1 MISDIE
7 DRLGRSTHPGTAKED
22 ALAETRH
29 GVRRS
34 QRLILTLIL
43 LFLLMP
49 CQGLA
54 AEVRGKITLP
64 DGRSPAAN
72 EPITMDNR
80 EIGRTD
86 GAGIYVLDLPPG
98 NKTFVL
104 RGQRYPVWVSPHG
117 NRQDIQ
123 LH

>member
-1 MISDIE
+1 MMSDIE
-7 DRLGRSTHPGTAKED
+7 DRLGRSSHPGTAKED
-22 ALAETRH
+22 TPKETHH
-29 GVRRS
+29 GIPRVRRLP
-34 QRLILTLIL
+34 LILIL
-43 LFLLMP
+43 LFLFMP
-49 CQGLA
+49 CQMLA

-72 EPITMDNR
+72 EPITMNNR

-104 RGQRYPVWVSPHG
+104 RGQSYPVWVSPHG